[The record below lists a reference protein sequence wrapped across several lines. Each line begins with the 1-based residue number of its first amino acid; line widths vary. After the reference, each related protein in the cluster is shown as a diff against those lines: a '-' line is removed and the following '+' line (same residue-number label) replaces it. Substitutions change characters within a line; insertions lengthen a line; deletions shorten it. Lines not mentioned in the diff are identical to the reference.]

1 MVVAGWVD
9 AVLVR
14 DNLPELGADLVA
26 TLAGLKVNNFAHLDE
41 CTWLKITDSE
51 HCLLPRLLLA
61 VKTGS

>member
-14 DNLPELGADLVA
+14 DDLPKLGADLVA

-41 CTWLKITDSE
+41 CT
-51 HCLLPRLLLA
+51 
-61 VKTGS
+61 G